1 MVWMRK
7 IYPRRAS
14 KEFFG
19 GCSMLEATIHNTRDT
34 MLIEKIKNRE
44 SGIILYGITPPKKG
58 TSAEKIAEISSRQI
72 QRIQSLKIDGLILY
86 DIQDEKSRTSEERP
100 FPFMETVDAFH
111 YSKEYLYSLSV
122 PKIIY
127 RSVGKY
133 SKSELSQF
141 LVDASA
147 KDDLTVFVGA
157 PSKSQAITLSINDA
171 YKLKAETNNN
181 LLLGGV
187 TIPERHQSKGDE
199 HIRVFNKI
207 SQGCTFFVS
216 QGVYDVNASK
226 DFLSEYYYYGQK
238 HNIPL
243 VPIIFTLTPC
253 GSLKTLQFMKWLGI
267 SIPKWLEN
275 ELTHSNDILQKS
287 LDFSEQNWL
296 ELKSFANEKG
306 IPIGC
311 NIESVAIRKI
321 EVDASIELLQRINRQ
336 CNK

>member
-1 MVWMRK
+1 
-7 IYPRRAS
+7 
-14 KEFFG
+14 
-19 GCSMLEATIHNTRDT
+19 MLVD
-34 MLIEKIKNRE
+34 KIKNRE

-58 TSAEKIAEISSRQI
+58 TSSEKLEEISSRQI
-72 QRIQSLKIDGLILY
+72 HRLQSLKVDGLILY

-100 FPFMETVDAFH
+100 FPFMETLDSFS
-111 YSKEYLYSLSV
+111 YSEEYLYSLPI

-141 LVDASA
+141 LVNASS
-147 KDDLTVFVGA
+147 KDYLTVFVGA
-157 PSKSQAITLSINDA
+157 PSKSQVVTMSMNDA
-171 YKLKAETNNN
+171 YKLKAETNGNF
-181 LLLGGV
+181 LLGGV
-187 TIPERHQSKGDE
+187 IIPERHQSKGKE

-226 DFLSEYYYYGQK
+226 NFLSEYYYFGQE

-243 VPIIFTLTPC
+243 VPIVFTLTPC
-253 GSLKTLQFMKWLGI
+253 GSIKTLQFMKWLGI

-275 ELTHSNDILQKS
+275 ELIHSGDILQKS
-287 LDFSEQNWL
+287 VNFSEQSWL
-296 ELKSFANEKG
+296 ELKSFADGKG

-311 NIESVAIRKI
+311 NIESVAISKVEI
-321 EVDASIELLQRINRQ
+321 DASIELLRSVSQ
-336 CNK
+336 

>member
-1 MVWMRK
+1 
-7 IYPRRAS
+7 
-14 KEFFG
+14 
-19 GCSMLEATIHNTRDT
+19 

-58 TSAEKIAEISSRQI
+58 TGIERLEEIASRQI
-72 QRIQSLKIDGLILY
+72 QRLKSLNIDGLILY
-86 DIQDEKSRTSEERP
+86 DIQDEKSRTTEERP
-100 FPFMETVDAFH
+100 FPFMETLDAFS
-111 YSKEYLYSLSV
+111 YSEDYLPSLNI

-133 SKSELSQF
+133 GSSELSEF
-141 LVDASA
+141 LGSASSQ
-147 KDDLTVFVGA
+147 KNLTVFVGA
-157 PSKSQAITLSINDA
+157 SSKSQKVTLSLRDA
-171 YKLKAETNNN
+171 CELKTKVNAD

-199 HIRVFNKI
+199 HIRVFRKI

-226 DFLSEYYYYGQK
+226 NFLSDYFYYGQE

-243 VPIIFTLTPC
+243 VPIMFTLTPC

-275 ELTHSNDILQKS
+275 DLIHSRDILEKS
-287 LDFSEQNWL
+287 VNFSEQSWR
-296 ELKSFANEKG
+296 ELKSFADEKG

-311 NIESVAIRKI
+311 NIESVAIRKVEI
-321 EVDASIELLQRINRQ
+321 DAAIELLRRVSL
-336 CNK
+336 